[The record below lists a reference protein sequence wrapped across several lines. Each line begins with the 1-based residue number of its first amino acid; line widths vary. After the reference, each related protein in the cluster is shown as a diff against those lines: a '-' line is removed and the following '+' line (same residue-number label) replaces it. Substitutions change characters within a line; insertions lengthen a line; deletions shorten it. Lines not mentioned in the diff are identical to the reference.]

1 MSKLITVSFVAFLA
15 FAAPVFAAED
25 APPVPQPA
33 AETAAEVAVQ
43 TNADV
48 PQSVKDACQGD
59 YEKYCSQH
67 APESDEVRV
76 CMAGAFEKLS
86 ETCVT
91 AILDSPLADEA
102 ANQVEAAR
110 AAETEAQSDRDALG
124 AAAPGET
131 PAVVPKTRR
140 VKRVARAQLPDLR
153 RSALPQQAKRG
164 TQHKITVR
172 LARPRPAAY
181 KHTRYAA
188 YRGSKPRRS
197 VAGYIRRGTSI
208 ANYYVAKY
216 ARIGVTRAFR

>member
-1 MSKLITVSFVAFLA
+1 MSKLINVSFVALLA

-25 APPVPQPA
+25 APSAPQP
-33 AETAAEVAVQ
+33 AAEVAVQ

-59 YEKYCSQH
+59 YEKFCSQH
-67 APESDEVRV
+67 APESEEVRV

-91 AILDSPLADEA
+91 AILDSPLADQA
-102 ANQVEAAR
+102 AQQVEAAR

-124 AAAPGET
+124 AAAAGEL
-131 PAVVPKTRR
+131 PLVAPKAPR
-140 VKRVARAQLPDLR
+140 VKRLARAQAPELR
-153 RSALPQQAKRG
+153 RSAVPPQAKRG

-172 LARPRPAAY
+172 LARARPAAH

-208 ANYYVAKY
+208 AGYYVAKY
-216 ARIGVTRAFR
+216 TRIGVTRAFR